1 MVNFV
6 FLSIEIFRY
15 IWEKGYKVSC
25 SKKWKKYF
33 DAGCNGKKL
42 ETAAQSQDMFGCTI
56 IVNHLEIRI
65 TRGSKYKL
73 YLVG

>member
-1 MVNFV
+1 M
-6 FLSIEIFRY
+6 
-15 IWEKGYKVSC
+15 
-25 SKKWKKYF
+25 KKYF